1 MDGDG
6 RGIRIAL
13 YAVKTHAADRNSDE
27 QGKGARGRQDVVDA
41 NARVGSMKRIVL
53 TSLIFVAITGSDVH
67 AQHFRRS
74 SAAVMPLRLAVRPDS
89 RLWLEGSSNL
99 RDWRCEATTLDASID
114 LDDGASY
121 DESAVTRLRHVQ
133 VRVPTYALTC
143 GRSQMDNI
151 MYKALRADDE
161 PECRQIVGRF
171 EVVQGPDDPDHA
183 LVMQG
188 TLRVAGRERP
198 VRVPVIVQEQRDGSL
213 RAQGTL
219 PILMTDYGITPP
231 TALFGFL
238 RTDNRIV
245 VKFDLRVDRA
255 STIASA
261 AEGER

>member
-1 MDGDG
+1 
-6 RGIRIAL
+6 
-13 YAVKTHAADRNSDE
+13 
-27 QGKGARGRQDVVDA
+27 
-41 NARVGSMKRIVL
+41 MKRIVL
-53 TSLIFVAITGSDVH
+53 TSLIFVAITGSVVH

-99 RDWRCEATTLDASID
+99 RDWRCDATTLDASID
-114 LDDGASY
+114 LDDNASY
-121 DESAVTRLRHVQ
+121 DASESAIGRLRRVQ

-151 MYKALRADDE
+151 MYKALRVDDQ
-161 PECRQIVGRF
+161 PECRQIVARF
-171 EVVQGPDDPDHA
+171 EVIPGPNDPDHS

-188 TLRVAGRERP
+188 SLRIAGQERP
-198 VRVPVIVQEQRDGSL
+198 VRVPVIVEQQRDGSL
-213 RAQGTL
+213 RAQGAL

-231 TALFGFL
+231 TALFGVL

-261 AEGER
+261 SDGER

>member
-1 MDGDG
+1 
-6 RGIRIAL
+6 
-13 YAVKTHAADRNSDE
+13 
-27 QGKGARGRQDVVDA
+27 
-41 NARVGSMKRIVL
+41 MKRIVL
-53 TSLIFVAITGSDVH
+53 TSLIFVAITGPVVH
-67 AQHFRRS
+67 AQQFRRS

-99 RDWRCEATTLDASID
+99 RDWRCDATTLDASID

-121 DESAVTRLRHVQ
+121 DATEGAIARLRRVQ

-151 MYKALRADDE
+151 MYKALRVDAE
-161 PECRQIVGRF
+161 PACRQIVGRF
-171 EVVQGPDDPDHA
+171 EVVPGPGDPDHS

-188 TLRVAGRERP
+188 SLRIAGQERP
-198 VRVPVIVQEQRDGSL
+198 VRVPVVVQQQRDGSL
-213 RAQGTL
+213 RAQGAL

-231 TALFGFL
+231 TALFGVL

-245 VKFDLRVDRA
+245 VKFDLLVDRS

-261 AEGER
+261 ADGER